1 MGMSATVQVIID
13 ESYLQ
18 KEVTRQVHE
27 RLVDMG
33 VGTWWDMKRL
43 QYETSRSYDW
53 LMEYVVYDL
62 RVQTFAKQ
70 KNNRWLFK
78 AKEMKEFLNQYF
90 DEL

>member
-1 MGMSATVQVIID
+1 MAATVQVIID
-13 ESYLQ
+13 ETYLQ
-18 KEVTRQVHE
+18 KEVSRQVNE
-27 RLVDMG
+27 RLADMG

-53 LMEYVVYDL
+53 LMEYVVCDS
-62 RVQTFAKQ
+62 RVQEFAKQ

-78 AKEMKEFLNQYF
+78 AKEMKEFLSKFF

>member
-1 MGMSATVQVIID
+1 MTATVQIIID
-13 ESYLQ
+13 DNYLQ
-18 KEVTRQVHE
+18 KEVVRQVNE

-53 LMEYVVYDL
+53 LMEYVVTD
-62 RVQTFAKQ
+62 TCSSICET

-78 AKEMKEFLNQYF
+78 AKEMKAFLEKYF

>member
-1 MGMSATVQVIID
+1 MTATVQIIID
-13 ESYLQ
+13 DNYLQ
-18 KEVTRQVHE
+18 KEVVRQVNE

-62 RVQTFAKQ
+62 RVQGFAKQ

-78 AKEMKEFLNQYF
+78 AQEMKEFLTKFY

>member
-1 MGMSATVQVIID
+1 MPATVQVIID
-13 ESYLQ
+13 DSYLQ
-18 KEVTRQVHE
+18 KEVTRQVNE
-27 RLVDMG
+27 RLADMG

-53 LMEYVVYDL
+53 LMEYVVYDT
-62 RVQTFAKQ
+62 RVQEFAKQ

-78 AKEMKEFLNQYF
+78 AKEMKEFLNKFY

>member
-1 MGMSATVQVIID
+1 MPATVQVIID
-13 ESYLQ
+13 DSYLQ
-18 KEVTRQVHE
+18 KEVTRQVNE

-53 LMEYVVYDL
+53 LMEYVVYDP
-62 RVQTFAKQ
+62 RVQEFAKQ

-78 AKEMKEFLNQYF
+78 AKEMKEFLTRFY

>member
-1 MGMSATVQVIID
+1 MAATVQVIID
-13 ESYLQ
+13 DSYVK
-18 KEVTRQVHE
+18 KEVARQVNE

-53 LMEYVVYDL
+53 LMEYVVCDS
-62 RVQTFAKQ
+62 RVQIFAKQ
-70 KNNRWLFK
+70 KNSRWLFK
-78 AKEMKEFLNQYF
+78 AKEMKEFLNAFY

>member
-1 MGMSATVQVIID
+1 
-13 ESYLQ
+13 
-18 KEVTRQVHE
+18 
-27 RLVDMG
+27 MG

-53 LMEYVVYDL
+53 LMEYVVTDP
-62 RVQTFAKQ
+62 RVQVFAK

-78 AKEMKEFLNQYF
+78 AKEMKAFLEKYF

>member
-1 MGMSATVQVIID
+1 MSATVQVIID
-13 ESYLQ
+13 DSYVQ
-18 KEVTRQVHE
+18 KEVTRQVNE
-27 RLVDMG
+27 RLADTG

-53 LMEYVVYDL
+53 LMEYVVYDP
-62 RVQTFAKQ
+62 RVQEFAKQ

-78 AKEMKEFLNQYF
+78 AKEMKEFLTRFY

>member
-1 MGMSATVQVIID
+1 MTATVQIIID
-13 ESYLQ
+13 DNYLQ
-18 KEVTRQVHE
+18 KEVSRQVNE

-33 VGTWWDMKRL
+33 IGTWWDMKRL

-53 LMEYVVYDL
+53 LIEYVVYDL
-62 RVQTFAKQ
+62 RVQGFAKQ

-78 AKEMKEFLNQYF
+78 AKEMKEFLNKFY

>member
-1 MGMSATVQVIID
+1 MAATVQVIID
-13 ESYLQ
+13 DSYLQ
-18 KEVTRQVHE
+18 KEVARQVNE
-27 RLVDMG
+27 RLADMG

-53 LMEYVVYDL
+53 LMEYVVTDP
-62 RVQTFAKQ
+62 RVQAFAKQ

-78 AKEMKEFLNQYF
+78 AKEMREFLDNFF

>member
-1 MGMSATVQVIID
+1 MSATVQIIID
-13 ESYLQ
+13 DIFLQ
-18 KEVTRQVHE
+18 KEVTRQVNE
-27 RLVDMG
+27 RLVDIG

-53 LMEYVVYDL
+53 LMEYVVYDP
-62 RVQTFAKQ
+62 RVQEFAKQ

-78 AKEMKEFLNQYF
+78 AKEMKEFLNIFY

>member
-1 MGMSATVQVIID
+1 MPATVQVIID
-13 ESYLQ
+13 DSYLQ
-18 KEVTRQVHE
+18 KEVTRQVNE
-27 RLVDMG
+27 RLADMG

-53 LMEYVVYDL
+53 LMEYVVYDP
-62 RVQTFAKQ
+62 RVQEFAKQ

-78 AKEMKEFLNQYF
+78 AKEMKTFLNKYY

>member
-1 MGMSATVQVIID
+1 MTATVQVIID
-13 ESYLQ
+13 DSYVQ
-18 KEVTRQVHE
+18 KEVSRQVNE

-33 VGTWWDMKRL
+33 IGTWWDMKRL

-62 RVQTFAKQ
+62 RVQGFAKQ

-78 AKEMKEFLNQYF
+78 AKEMKAFLEKYF

>member
-1 MGMSATVQVIID
+1 MAATVQVIID
-13 ESYLQ
+13 DNYLQ
-18 KEVTRQVHE
+18 KEVSRQVNE

-33 VGTWWDMKRL
+33 IGTWWDMKRL

-53 LMEYVVYDL
+53 LMEYVVCDP
-62 RVQTFAKQ
+62 RVQEFAKQ

-78 AKEMKEFLNQYF
+78 AKEMKEFLNKYF